1 MDVNFELYKVFY
13 VVANNKSISKGAE
26 KLLISQPAVTQS
38 IKMLEGQLGVT
49 LFVRTKKGVLLTD
62 EGREL
67 YAYIREGMNYFVNGY
82 NKVMSLKQL
91 DSGVL
96 KIGASTSITENYLMS
111 SITKFHKLYPNIEI
125 KIVNNLTD
133 TLLRDLRNG
142 NVDIVIGAYS
152 SKENRNLT
160 FTTIGEIHDVFIS
173 NEKRKINEVDLFK
186 EKIIIQTFP
195 SITRGNFND
204 FINGRGIEFEPYM
217 EVVSHRL
224 VTNFVKSGMGIGVA
238 TREYILDDLACGKL
252 FEVDTSIELPSREIG
267 YTLPKNS
274 VPSYRVKAFINIL
287 KEK

>member
-67 YAYIREGMNYFVNGY
+67 YSYVKEGMNYFINGY
-82 NKVMSLKQL
+82 NKVTSLKQL

-152 SKENRNLT
+152 SKENRDLT

>member
-152 SKENRNLT
+152 SKENRDLT